1 MSAAGSWNV
10 KLQTQMGERAV
21 TLKLEESGG
30 DLKGAV
36 ESDQGNAEV
45 VGKQDGNSVEFK
57 GTVQSP
63 MGAMEL
69 VFTGTQDG
77 DNMSG
82 NVKLGTFGDAPW
94 TATRS

>member
-1 MSAAGSWNV
+1 MSVAGTWNV
-10 KLQTQMGERAV
+10 KLQTQMGDREV
-21 TLKLEESGG
+21 TLKLEEAGG

-36 ESDQGNAEV
+36 ESEQGNAEIA
-45 VGKQDGNSVEFK
+45 GKLDGNSIEFK
-57 GTVQSP
+57 GTIQSP
-63 MGAMEL
+63 MGPMEL